1 MIKSIGVLSV
11 LLFLVTNLVF
21 GQDDML
27 AALEANSDEEKT
39 YIRATWK
46 SPVLIN
52 AYTTETERKGV
63 LDFKISHRF
72 GNIGGS
78 SGGGHS
84 LYGLD
89 RASNIRFSFD
99 YGLTEDFQ
107 IGIGRSK
114 TNENIDFT
122 IKYKLLKQRKNFI
135 PISAVFISNTA
146 FTPKKDIEEYI
157 SKIPHR
163 FSFINQLVV
172 GSKLNRKASVLFSVS
187 HFHKNLVV
195 QPANPSLPE
204 DQNDLLCF
212 GMGTRYR
219 LTKKFSLVGE
229 YNHTLGELR
238 NSKSYDYY
246 HPFSCGVEIE
256 TGGHVFHINL
266 SNSSG
271 LIFQDLLDSGVDSWA
286 KGEFKLGFRI
296 SRFFVL

>member
-1 MIKSIGVLSV
+1 MIRFTS
-11 LLFLVTNLVF
+11 LLFFSFFTEIVF
-21 GQDDML
+21 AQEEML
-27 AALEANSDEEKT
+27 AVLENESDEEVT
-39 YIRATWK
+39 YVRATWK

-99 YGLTEDFQ
+99 YGVTEDFQ

-114 TNENIDFT
+114 TNENIDFSL
-122 IKYKLLKQRKNFI
+122 KYKFLKQKSQFM
-135 PISAVFISNTA
+135 PITAVIISNTA
-146 FTPKKDIEEYI
+146 FTPKKDLDGYF

-163 FSFINQLVV
+163 FSFLNQLVI
-172 GSKLNRKASVLFSVS
+172 GSKLNRKASILFSIS

-195 QPANPSLPE
+195 QDVDPSFPK
-204 DQNDLLCF
+204 DNNDLF
-212 GMGTRYR
+212 SMGMGGRYR
-219 LTKKFSLVGE
+219 ITKKFSFVGE
-229 YNHTLGELR
+229 YNRTLGELR
-238 NSKSYDYY
+238 NSDIYDYY
-246 HPFSCGVEIE
+246 HPFSLGVEIE

-271 LIFQDLLDSGVDSWA
+271 LIFQDLLDTGVDSWA
-286 KGEFKLGFRI
+286 RGEFKLGFRI

>member
-1 MIKSIGVLSV
+1 MIRFKTV
-11 LLFLVTNLVF
+11 LLCSFFTKIIFAQEDILT
-21 GQDDML
+21 
-27 AALEANSDEEKT
+27 ALETELDEDIT
-39 YIRATWK
+39 YVRATWK

-72 GNIGGS
+72 GNVGGP
-78 SGGGHS
+78 SGGGHT

-99 YGLTEDFQ
+99 YGITEDFQ

-122 IKYKLLKQRKNFI
+122 VKYKLFKQRKTSV
-135 PISAVFISNTA
+135 PITAVFISNTA
-146 FTPKKDIEEYI
+146 FTPKKDLNDYF
-157 SKIPHR
+157 SKVPHR
-163 FSFINQLVV
+163 FSFINQLVI
-172 GSKLNRKASVLFSVS
+172 GSKLSRKVSVLLSTS
-187 HFHKNLVV
+187 HFHKNLVI
-195 QPANPSLPE
+195 QPTGFALPE
-204 DQNDLLCF
+204 DKSSLFSL
-212 GMGTRYR
+212 GMGARYR
-219 LTKKFSLVGE
+219 ITKKFSFVGE
-229 YNHTLGELR
+229 YNYTLGELR

-271 LIFQDLLDSGVDSWA
+271 LIFQDLLDTGVDSWA